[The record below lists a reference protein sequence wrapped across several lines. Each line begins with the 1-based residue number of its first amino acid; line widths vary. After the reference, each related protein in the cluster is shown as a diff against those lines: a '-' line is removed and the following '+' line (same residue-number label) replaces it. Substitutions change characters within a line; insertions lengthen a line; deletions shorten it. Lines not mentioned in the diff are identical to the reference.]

1 MKKLRVV
8 DKSEV
13 EAKVEV
19 ETKNEN
25 TVETKVEDVVE
36 TKVEVELKETPPNTN
51 TNNIETAKTVVS
63 LEEKDN
69 NSV

>member
-13 EAKVEV
+13 EAKVE
-19 ETKNEN
+19 TKNEN
-25 TVETKVEDVVE
+25 TVETKVEDIVE
-36 TKVEVELKETPPNTN
+36 TKVEVELKESPCNTN
-51 TNNIETAKTVVS
+51 TDTNETAKTVVA
-63 LEEKDN
+63 LEEKDS